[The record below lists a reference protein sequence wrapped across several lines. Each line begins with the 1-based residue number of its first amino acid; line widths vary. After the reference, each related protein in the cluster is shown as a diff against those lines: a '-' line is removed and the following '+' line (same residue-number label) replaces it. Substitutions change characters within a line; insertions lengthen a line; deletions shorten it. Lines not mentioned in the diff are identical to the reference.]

1 MPGHVARL
9 LTPRKGDPVAI
20 LPLEQAPGELVTI
33 GMGNVDEW
41 PDAEGSPYRVWLEP
55 DVAQALDGLPVWVR
69 TARVEPGG
77 RQWFTA
83 LVHDA
88 HDQGVVVLSDVVLAA
103 VEARRGAV
111 RAPLPGRAS
120 MASPD
125 GQGGLLNGDLL
136 DISHTGCR
144 VRVPSAVLPVPGQAV
159 ELTATLDAGLL
170 VTCRCSVAWVDD
182 TMPPVVGLQFVDLPD
197 ADRRILDLSVLP
209 AAVGAG
215 RSAHSGRS
223 GDSASHGSGGAGTRR
238 EVSLPRT

>member
-1 MPGHVARL
+1 MVVPGHVARL

-33 GMGNVDEW
+33 GLGNVDEW
-41 PDAEGSPYRVWLEP
+41 MDAAAQSQCRLSLEP

-69 TARVEPGG
+69 TSRVEPGG

-88 HDQGVVVLSDVVLAA
+88 HDSGVVFLSDVVLAA

-120 MASPD
+120 MASPS
-125 GQGGLLNGDLL
+125 GEGGLLNGDLL

-144 VRVPSAVLPVPGQAV
+144 VRVPATVLPVPGQKV

-170 VTCRCSVAWVDD
+170 VTCRCTVAWVDD
-182 TMPPVVGLQFVDLPD
+182 TTPPVVGLQFDDLPD
-197 ADRRILDLSVLP
+197 ADRRILDLAVLP
-209 AAVGAG
+209 AAVGRG
-215 RSAHSGRS
+215 GGSRTSRSRSA
-223 GDSASHGSGGAGTRR
+223 AAAQA
-238 EVSLPRT
+238 